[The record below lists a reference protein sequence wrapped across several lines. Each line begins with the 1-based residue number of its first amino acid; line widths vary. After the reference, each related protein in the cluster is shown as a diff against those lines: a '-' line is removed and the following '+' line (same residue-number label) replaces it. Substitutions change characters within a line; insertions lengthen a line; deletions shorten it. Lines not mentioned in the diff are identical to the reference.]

1 MQSSGES
8 LQACVANVTS
18 TVSKL
23 SIHTEHSKKSG
34 SSDAIPSEIS
44 GFSEEPSQPLISEDC
59 ECETGDVII
68 EGAEGVMGE
77 GVTTEGGEGGKGA
90 IAEAKPSAVSATQER
105 TKRTI
110 LVLHDD
116 IIGDSFW
123 EEHPHIIGT
132 QK

>member
-1 MQSSGES
+1 MQSSGEI
-8 LQACVANVTS
+8 LQACVANVTPA
-18 TVSKL
+18 VSKL
-23 SIHTEHSKKSG
+23 SIHAEHSKKRG

-44 GFSEEPSQPLISEDC
+44 GFSEDPSQPLISEDC
-59 ECETGDVII
+59 ETEDVII